1 MKRRELNAPDWLTA
15 RPIAHRG
22 LHSKRPGL
30 IENTPAAAAAAVAK
44 NYAIECD
51 VQRSEEGEAVVFH
64 DFTLDRLTLSQG
76 RVDALTAHALGQLAY
91 RECED
96 KIASL
101 SQFLA
106 AIGGRVPAVIEI
118 KSRYDGDMRL
128 AERALSIVSAYSG
141 PACLKS
147 FDPAILVHL
156 RKAGAACPLGLV
168 AQARYDDEEW
178 APLPHEQRKSFE
190 RSQGLSTRATGFP
203 VLEFWRSPACRAF
216 AVQAGDRHAGHD
228 MDHTFA
234 AGSPARPIVGR
245 SNHIRGVRAVQLR
258 RMIVPL

>member
-190 RSQGLSTRATGFP
+190 DLRDYPLAQPDFLSWNFGDLPHAVPLLCRQAIGMPVMTWTIRSQQDLPRAQLWADQIIFEGFEP
-203 VLEFWRSPACRAF
+203 CS
-216 AVQAGDRHAGHD
+216 
-228 MDHTFA
+228 
-234 AGSPARPIVGR
+234 
-245 SNHIRGVRAVQLR
+245 
-258 RMIVPL
+258 